1 MTNQRT
7 FINYEL
13 LKQALPKICL
23 GLDDDGNVISNESE
37 KVNPNVILRS
47 IVQGV
52 FPREIT
58 VDYLN
63 ASYVASCVNPQV
75 DYVENFCEKDITVI
89 IKKTKRENEEEDEE
103 EDEEDDEEIKI
114 DKIFQCRKD
123 IEIFWQHCVPVLIE
137 NPDVQ
142 INIININYGENKENK
157 NEMYKKPAVFK
168 GKLMN
173 GDFLIK
179 KYEDEWNDEIPWNVS
194 LLHKFSREFGRIS
207 KDTYVLFGS
216 KILEDRNFNDTG
228 DFLYYYYDSKRR
240 GFKIVPVIETV
251 IKK

>member
-58 VDYLN
+58 FEFSNVI
-63 ASYVASCVNPQV
+63 ASIVNPQV
-75 DYVENFCEKDITVI
+75 KSFCQKDITVI
-89 IKKTKRENEEEDEE
+89 IKKTNKKNKNKKNKKNIIY
-103 EDEEDDEEIKI
+103 EEIEI
-114 DKIFQCRKD
+114 DKICPLD

-142 INIININYGENKENK
+142 ININYGENKENK

-179 KYEDEWNDEIPWNVS
+179 KYKDEWRFDEIPWNVS